1 MSRRAVAGGS
11 AVGFSAGWN
20 IADTGAV
27 ADDLADAY
35 GTSLGVIGLFTAALF
50 LTHLLMQLPA
60 GRLSDRLG
68 PARVCAAGLAVMAV
82 GNVLAS
88 IAPEPALA
96 IGARALLGVGTA
108 LGFIGGSD
116 FVRASR
122 GSPFAQGLYG
132 GLATAGGGVA
142 LAVVPGARAHAR
154 LAHAVRDGDRGRR
167 GRGRDAGGGAPARAR
182 PPWGIRPD
190 AAARPRPRQRAPAA
204 RRRLRRLVRAE
215 RRDRELGR
223 DPARARVRPL
233 ERGRRRDR
241 LSDARPRRR
250 LAAARRLD
258 PPPAPGPRACRDR
271 HRGPARRRRDPR
283 AHRRVA
289 GASRSSGRSSSASSP
304 ASRSRRRS
312 PAPRRSTPAARPP
325 RSASST
331 GSAP

>member
-1 MSRRAVAGGS
+1 MSGRAVAGGS

-68 PARVCAAGLAVMAV
+68 PARVCAAGLAVMAL

-88 IAPEPALA
+88 IAPEPGLA

-116 FVRASR
+116 FVRASGGIAVRAGPLRRPRHGGRR
-122 GSPFAQGLYG
+122 GR
-132 GLATAGGGVA
+132 AGRR
-142 LAVVPGARAHAR
+142 PGARAHAR
-154 LAHAVRDGDRGRR
+154 LAHAVRDGGRGRR
-167 GRGRDAGGGAPARAR
+167 GRGRDAGGGAPACAR
-182 PPWGIRPD
+182 SPWGIRPG
-190 AAARPRPRQRAPAA
+190 AAARPRARQRAPAA

-223 DPARARVRPL
+223 DPARARVR
-233 ERGRRRDR
+233 RSR
-241 LSDARPRRR
+241 
-250 LAAARRLD
+250 ARR
-258 PPPAPGPRACRDR
+258 
-271 HRGPARRRRDPR
+271 PAR
-283 AHRRVA
+283 
-289 GASRSSGRSSSASSP
+289 SAL
-304 ASRSRRRS
+304 
-312 PAPRRSTPAARPP
+312 
-325 RSASST
+325 
-331 GSAP
+331 

>member
-27 ADDLADAY
+27 ADDLAAAY

-68 PARVCAAGLAVMAV
+68 LARVCAAGLAVMAA

-88 IAPEPALA
+88 IASEPALA

-142 LAVVPGARAHAR
+142 LAVVPALERHAR
-154 LAHAVRDGDRGRR
+154 LAHAVRDGDRGRH
-167 GRGRDAGGGAPARAR
+167 GRGRDAGRGAPARVR
-182 PPWGIRPD
+182 PPWGIRQD
-190 AAARPRPRQRAPAA
+190 RRCSLSPAT
-204 RRRLRRLVRAE
+204 VRSC
-215 RRDRELGR
+215 GS
-223 DPARARVRPL
+223 P
-233 ERGRRRDR
+233 
-241 LSDARPRRR
+241 
-250 LAAARRLD
+250 
-258 PPPAPGPRACRDR
+258 
-271 HRGPARRRRDPR
+271 
-283 AHRRVA
+283 
-289 GASRSSGRSSSASSP
+289 SSS
-304 ASRSRRRS
+304 
-312 PAPRRSTPAARPP
+312 PP
-325 RSASST
+325 RS
-331 GSAP
+331 G